1 MVSSSLAD
9 PRVCAGELLERGF
22 VYSRARHADKPEA
35 WEYARKVFAA
45 ATEGDSVGMD
55 MPQLEVVGEFSV
67 PPAGA
72 LRRDFQTLHIDFG
85 LPVAACEALDIARFT
100 ALYVDSRHPATTAV
114 TRVVPLRALL
124 GQRGWPDRRRLLA
137 NLRRYGRT
145 DRAGA
150 SYVEGILARLV
161 EAADDC
167 SALPSTA
174 EASFLCGMEFAS
186 VAEERAHF
194 TRHGLELDSV
204 EHRILLS
211 PGELLLFDNLATA
224 HGRVGKRRPEELQ
237 QRCVGYRGLD
247 VTSQHTLLHRVLD
260 AFPPRTNRREPRAF
274 RG

>member
-1 MVSSSLAD
+1 MVSSGLAD
-9 PRVCAGELLERGF
+9 PAACARELLERGF
-22 VYSRARHADKPEA
+22 VYSRARHADKPDA
-35 WEYARKVFAA
+35 WKYAGEVFAA
-45 ATEGDSVGMD
+45 ATEGDPVGID
-55 MPQLEVVGEFSV
+55 MPELDVVGEFTV

-85 LPVAACEALDIARFT
+85 LPVVSCEALDVARFT

-114 TRVVPLRALL
+114 TRVVSLRALL
-124 GQRGWPDRRRLLA
+124 GQRGWPDSRRLLA

-145 DRAGA
+145 DRARA

-167 SALPSTA
+167 STLPSTA

-194 TRHGLELDSV
+194 TSHGLELDSV
-204 EHRILLS
+204 EHRIMLS

-224 HGRVGKRRPEELQ
+224 HGRVGTRRVEELQ
-237 QRCVGYRGLD
+237 QLCVGYRGLD
-247 VTSQHTLLHRVLD
+247 VTSQSTILNRVLD
-260 AFPPRTNRREPRAF
+260 AFGRADQ
-274 RG
+274 